1 MKQSFAAIVLG
12 GTGQVGGATVAEL
25 LAIPEC
31 REVVMVTRKPIA
43 AKSRVRNV
51 VLDTGAADFA
61 ERVAAIARE
70 LLTQGPA
77 SAVSCVG
84 VGSGS
89 MRWSE
94 EELRRLELGVVG
106 AFGLG
111 CHDAGIAQFCL
122 LSAAGST
129 ARSRFRYV
137 RIMGMKED
145 TVRNIGFTRLAI
157 FRPGIIVG
165 NAHTPA
171 WAGWL
176 GSVVPGPFGNID
188 QQILGRSIAA
198 EIALHN
204 RDVGEV
210 TRENAA
216 MKKLAAQQHAEMPIR
231 GVT

>member
-1 MKQSFAAIVLG
+1 MNQNFALIILG
-12 GTGQVGGATVAEL
+12 GTGQVGGAAVAEL
-25 LAIPEC
+25 LEIPQC

-43 AKSRVRNV
+43 ARARVRNV
-51 VLDTGAADFA
+51 VLDTGAAEFA
-61 ERVAAIARE
+61 ERTAALARE
-70 LLTQGPA
+70 VLNQGPV

-84 VGSGS
+84 VGAGS

-94 EELRRLELGVVG
+94 EELQRLELGVVG
-106 AFGLG
+106 AFARA
-111 CHDAGIAQFCL
+111 CHGAGIAQFCL

-129 ARSRFRYV
+129 ARTRFRYV

-157 FRPGIIVG
+157 FRPGIIAG

-171 WAGWL
+171 WVAWL
-176 GSVVPGPFGNID
+176 GSMVPGSFGVID

-198 EIALHN
+198 EIALHSLEN
-204 RDVGEV
+204 GEV

-216 MKKLAAQQHAEMPIR
+216 MKKLATELMLA
-231 GVT
+231 

>member
-1 MKQSFAAIVLG
+1 MKLHFAAIILG
-12 GTGQVGGATVAEL
+12 GTGQVGGAAVTEL

-43 AKSRVRNV
+43 ARKRVRNV
-51 VLDTGAADFA
+51 VLDTGAADFT
-61 ERVAAIARE
+61 ERTAAVASE
-70 LLTQGPA
+70 VLSQGPA

-89 MRWSE
+89 RRWSE

-106 AFGLG
+106 EFARG

-122 LSAAGST
+122 LSAVGST

-137 RIMGMKED
+137 RVMGMKED

-165 NAHTPA
+165 NAHTPV
-171 WAGWL
+171 WVGWL
-176 GSVVPGPFGNID
+176 GSLVPGPFGNID
-188 QQILGRSIAA
+188 QRTLARSIAA
-198 EIALHN
+198 EIALHS
-204 RDVGEV
+204 REAGVI

-216 MKKLAAQQHAEMPIR
+216 MKKLTAQFS
-231 GVT
+231 VLN

>member
-1 MKQSFAAIVLG
+1 MNHNFAAIVLG

-43 AKSRVRNV
+43 ARSRVRSV
-51 VLDTGAADFA
+51 VLDTGAADFTD
-61 ERVAAIARE
+61 RTAALARE
-70 LLTQGPA
+70 VVSQGPV

-94 EELRRLELGVVG
+94 EELKRLELGVVS
-106 AFGLG
+106 AFAYG
-111 CHDAGIAQFCL
+111 CHHAGIAQFCL
-122 LSAAGST
+122 LSAVGST

-137 RIMGMKED
+137 RVMGMKED
-145 TVRNIGFTRLAI
+145 AMRKIGFTRLAI

-171 WAGWL
+171 WVSLL
-176 GSVVPGPFGNID
+176 GNLVPGRFGNID
-188 QQILGRSIAA
+188 QRILGRSIAA
-198 EIALHN
+198 EIALHGP
-204 RDVGEV
+204 DAGEV
-210 TRENAA
+210 VRENAA
-216 MKKLAAQQHAEMPIR
+216 MKKLATQLNS
-231 GVT
+231 VTL

>member
-1 MKQSFAAIVLG
+1 MKPNFAAIILG
-12 GTGQVGGATVAEL
+12 GTGQVGGAAVAEL

-31 REVVMVTRKPIA
+31 RELVMVTRKPIA
-43 AKSRVRNV
+43 PRSRVRNV

-61 ERVAAIARE
+61 ERTAALARE
-70 LLTQGPA
+70 ILNQGPV

-89 MRWSE
+89 MRWTE
-94 EELRRLELGVVG
+94 AELQRLELGVVG
-106 AFGLG
+106 SFARG

-137 RIMGMKED
+137 RVMGMKED
-145 TVRNIGFTRLAI
+145 TVRSIGFARLAI
-157 FRPGIIVG
+157 FRPGIIAG

-171 WAGWL
+171 WTAWL
-176 GSVVPGPFGNID
+176 GSLIPGPYGRID

-198 EIALHN
+198 EITLHN
-204 RDVGEV
+204 QESGEV
-210 TRENAA
+210 TLENAA
-216 MKKLAAQQHAEMPIR
+216 MKKLAAQLNR
-231 GVT
+231 